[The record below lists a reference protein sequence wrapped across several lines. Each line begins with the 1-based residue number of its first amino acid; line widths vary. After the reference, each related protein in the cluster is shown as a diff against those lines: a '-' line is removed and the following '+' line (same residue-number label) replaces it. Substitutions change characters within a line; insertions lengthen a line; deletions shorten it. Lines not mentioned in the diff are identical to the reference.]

1 MNNSELKKKSLNINK
16 GKKNFSELLKSDL
29 MPYQTFLKH
38 FYNILQRY
46 LVSNESKINKIFNLY
61 VVQTRKNKEDAD
73 FFRQRYVKAFTDYTN
88 SENEVRYFYTFL
100 QQNDKEAIDF
110 MIKTKKKILLFYDLS
125 DKKLSVPL
133 TELTVRIS
141 EWINLLKSFPFFT
154 KEKILKKIEK
164 FKRHVLEENEQ
175 VLEINAL
182 EFLKSTYSFFI
193 SQIDSEIEIDKKH
206 KTTSRVT
213 SIQKYNLDLIKYNN
227 SKKKDTKII
236 TLAKPSQKFGKSN
249 SNNILN
255 KKKNDLNGKIN
266 RFKRNGKITLQRS
279 KN

>member
-1 MNNSELKKKSLNINK
+1 MNSELKKKSLNLNK
-16 GKKNFSELLKSDL
+16 GKKNFSELIKSDL
-29 MPYQTFLKH
+29 MPYGTFLKH

-46 LVSNESKINKIFNLY
+46 LISKELKINKIFNLY

-88 SENEVRYFYTFL
+88 SENEVGYFFSFL

-110 MIKTKKKILLFYDLS
+110 MIRTKKKILLFYDIS
-125 DKKLSVPL
+125 DKKLNVPL

-193 SQIDSEIEIDKKH
+193 SQIDSEVEINKKR
-206 KTTSRVT
+206 KTTSRIT
-213 SIQKYNLDLIKYNN
+213 SIQKYDLDLIKYNN
-227 SKKKDTKII
+227 SKNLDDKIV

-249 SNNILN
+249 SNNVLN
-255 KKKNDLNGKIN
+255 KQKNDLNGFLK
-266 RFKRNGKITLQRS
+266 RFKRNGSFTL
-279 KN
+279 